1 VSIATGQLAAPA
13 DRRWFT
19 ARSLLVLI
27 VLAAAGLRF
36 GSLGVQSLWFD
47 EGATHDLVRLSLGDL
62 LSQVAHHESSPP
74 LFYLL
79 EWAWTHVAGTGPV
92 ALREL
97 SALAGTLTVP
107 VAFAIGRRLAGD
119 RAGLATAALV
129 AFNPLLVWFSQE
141 ARSYALVV
149 LLVAISLWCLL
160 ACLDGGGSRA
170 YAAWAVASALA
181 LATHYFA
188 LFVVAPAA
196 LWLLAYHR
204 GSRRARAALVATAAV
219 AAAGLAL
226 LPLALAQRGNPYD
239 IASTSIAVRAAQVP
253 KQFVLG
259 YRGPLPVVCAAVAA
273 LLLAVGAWLLLART
287 DPLPRRRALAMLGLG
302 AAGIVVPL
310 GLAAIGIDYLN
321 ARNTLPALVPLAATV
336 GVAFGASRRPA
347 FGAACA
353 TALCALSL
361 GLTIAVAVDPS
372 YQRQDWRGIARAL
385 GSSREPRAVVVY
397 PANGAVPL
405 AVYQPSLRSL
415 PPAGVSVREV
425 DLVTVAGKDQA
436 GGTPRL
442 PQPTGNRLTIPG
454 FGLAQRIATKTY
466 LILRFTRAD
475 PTLVTPSALVTPRLG
490 SASPAVERLKR

>member
-1 VSIATGQLAAPA
+1 
-13 DRRWFT
+13 
-19 ARSLLVLI
+19 

-36 GSLGVQSLWFD
+36 GTLGVQSLWFD

-119 RAGLATAALV
+119 RAGLTTAALA

-149 LLVAISLWCLL
+149 LLVAVSLWCLL
-160 ACLDGGGSRA
+160 AALDGGGSRA

-196 LWLLAYHR
+196 LWLLVHDR
-204 GSRRARAALVATAAV
+204 GSARARAALAATASV

-259 YRGPLPVVCAAVAA
+259 YRGPLPVVCAAVAG
-273 LLLAVGAWLLLART
+273 LLLAVSTWLLLART
-287 DPLPRRRALAMLGLG
+287 DQLPRRRALAMLGLG
-302 AAGIVVPL
+302 AAGVVLPL
-310 GLAAIGIDYLN
+310 ALAAIGIDYLN
-321 ARNTLPALVPLAATV
+321 ARNVLPALVPLVAAI
-336 GVAFGASRRPA
+336 GVAFGASRRPGI
-347 FGAACA
+347 GAVSAA
-353 TALCALSL
+353 ALCALSL
-361 GLTIAVAVDPS
+361 GLTIAVAANPS

-385 GSSREPRAVVVY
+385 GSSREPRAIVVY
-397 PANGAVPL
+397 PATGAVPI
-405 AVYQPSLRSL
+405 AVYQPALHPL
-415 PPAGVSVREV
+415 PAAGASVREV

-436 GGTPRL
+436 GGAPRL
-442 PQPTGNRLTIPG
+442 PQPSGDRLTIPG
-454 FGLAQRIATKTY
+454 FGPAQRIATRTY
-466 LILRFTRAD
+466 LILRFRA
-475 PTLVTPSALVTPRLG
+475 PRPVPVVPSALLAPSLG
-490 SASPAVERLKR
+490 SLSPSVQLLGS